1 MIDLR
6 SLPRRPWAVLG
17 LGASGRAAA
26 RALLAAG
33 HTVWAWDDGETA
45 RARAAGE
52 GIPLVDLAAT
62 DDLAESAALVL
73 SPGIPHTYPVP
84 HPVVV
89 RARDLGVEIIG
100 DVELLFRVHPDGR
113 YVGISGTNGKSTT
126 TALIGHIFAL
136 SGGDVRVGGNLGPP
150 VLAFDPPTTKTICVL
165 EMSSYQLELT
175 PSLVFNA
182 AVMLNISPDHLS
194 RHGGMEGYI
203 AAKQRIF
210 GGARLGA
217 TAVIGVDDDPSRAIC
232 TELYE
237 RHSHRVLAIS
247 GRRRVGG
254 GAFVTG
260 GALWD
265 AIEGDPKHVAELGKA
280 RALPG
285 EHNGQNAAAAY
296 AAARALGVPLEACA
310 EAILSFPGLPHRQER
325 IAVID
330 GVAYVNDSKATNGDA
345 AARALASYERIYW
358 IAGGRP
364 KEDGLAATLPWLDRV
379 RAAFLIGESEEAFAG
394 ELDGKAVVVR
404 CGTLAQAFAAA
415 RTAAQADAAHQPVVL
430 LSPAC
435 ASFDQFPNFEVRGD
449 AFRALVKEIAA

>member
-6 SLPRRPWAVLG
+6 SLPHRPWAVLG

-33 HTVWAWDDGETA
+33 HTVWAWDDGEG
-45 RARAAGE
+45 ARAAAAAE
-52 GIPLVDLAAT
+52 GIALTELAGN
-62 DDLAESAALVL
+62 DRFAESVALVL
-73 SPGIPHTYPVP
+73 SPGIPHTFPAP
-84 HPVVV
+84 HPVVS
-89 RARDLGVEIIG
+89 RARGLGVEIIG
-100 DVELLFRVHPDGR
+100 DVELLFRAHPHGR

-126 TALIGHIFAL
+126 TALIGHIFAS

-150 VLAFDPPTTKTICVL
+150 VLAFEPPTTRTTCIL

-210 GGARLGA
+210 EGAPLGA
-217 TAVIGVDDDPSRAIC
+217 TAVIGVDDEPSRTIC
-232 TELYE
+232 TALNE
-237 RHSHRVLAIS
+237 RHGHRVLAIS

-254 GAFVTG
+254 GAFATSGV
-260 GALWD
+260 LWD
-265 AIEGDPKHVAELGKA
+265 AIDGDPKLVVDLREAL
-280 RALPG
+280 ALPG

-310 EAILSFPGLPHRQER
+310 EGILSFPGLPHRQER

-330 GVAYVNDSKATNGDA
+330 GVTYVNDSKATNGDA
-345 AARALASYERIYW
+345 AARALASYEAIYW

-379 RAAFLIGESEEAFAG
+379 RAAFLIGEAEEAFAR
-394 ELDGKAVVVR
+394 ELAGKAPVVR
-404 CGTLAQAFAAA
+404 CGTLAKAFAAA

-449 AFRALVKEIAA
+449 AFRALVKEIAG